1 MAMAG
6 IREVL
11 VYAENEKKVVGVTT
25 ANATATGNVIRV
37 NPLILDQGE
46 GKGVVVINFD
56 SIQTVTVLDAS
67 GEEVVNA
74 CKPQAEAKF
83 TGSRK
88 F

>member
-11 VYAENEKKVVGVTT
+11 VYAENEKKTVGVTT
-25 ANATATGNVIRV
+25 ANATATGKVIRV

-56 SIQTVTVLDAS
+56 SIQTVTLMEAS
-67 GEEVVNA
+67 GEEVINA
-74 CKPQAEAKF
+74 CKPQTEAKF
-83 TGSRK
+83 TGSRR